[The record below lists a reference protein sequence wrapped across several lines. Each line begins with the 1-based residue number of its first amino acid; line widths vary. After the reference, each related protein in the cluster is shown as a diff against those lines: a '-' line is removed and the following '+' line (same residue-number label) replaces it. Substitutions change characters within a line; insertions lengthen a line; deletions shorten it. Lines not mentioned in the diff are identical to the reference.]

1 MLTGEYVV
9 LDGALSLA
17 VPVKYGQHLAVE
29 TVSSGGRLHWISKD
43 NEGNC
48 WFSAE
53 FSLFDFTIIQS
64 SDKLIAERLYQ
75 LLNACRN
82 LNSEFCKTEEGYFL
96 EMKANFP
103 LSWGIGS
110 SSTLIAA
117 LAKWAGVNSFQL
129 SALTFGGSG
138 YDLAC
143 AYSPGPIVYQIDPKL
158 PAGVREKINM
168 VSFNPPFKD
177 ELFFYYLGNKQDSR
191 EGIKHYKSLDTGNI
205 SWLVDQVT
213 QITNEVLLSSD
224 LSSFED
230 LLLQHERLIS
240 DGLGLPRAQ
249 DLFFPNFK
257 GVIKSLGAWGGDFV
271 LSTRPIN
278 EGGIPYSEMVD

>member
-1 MLTGEYVV
+1 
-9 LDGALSLA
+9 
-17 VPVKYGQHLAVE
+17 
-29 TVSSGGRLHWISKD
+29 
-43 NEGNC
+43 
-48 WFSAE
+48 
-53 FSLFDFTIIQS
+53 
-64 SDKLIAERLYQ
+64 
-75 LLNACRN
+75 
-82 LNSEFCKTEEGYFL
+82 
-96 EMKANFP
+96 
-103 LSWGIGS
+103 
-110 SSTLIAA
+110 
-117 LAKWAGVNSFQL
+117 
-129 SALTFGGSG
+129 
-138 YDLAC
+138 
-143 AYSPGPIVYQIDPKL
+143 
-158 PAGVREKINM
+158 M